1 MPTDRPS
8 DGLGTAN
15 PAEISANLRQWAHEA
30 GFDLVGIAPAL
41 PGLGIDR
48 LDQWLAQGR
57 HGEMSYMQTGR
68 DARNDPNLVMAGVKS
83 LLVVGLVYRTTEPDE
98 TNMKGGRISR
108 YAWGD
113 DYHAAIRERL
123 RAVGER
129 LRASYPPIHSRIAV
143 DSAPVMERDY
153 ARLAGLGWIGKNT
166 LLLTRTHGSWLF
178 LGTLLIDV
186 ELEYDTGIVSD
197 HCGRCRR
204 CLDACPTQAFI
215 GPYELDARRCISY
228 LTIEHKSMIPAE
240 IRESVGDWIYGCDIC
255 QEVCPWNLKTS
266 SKESP
271 ALELFEPREGEQRLD
286 LKEILALD
294 KRTFRK
300 RFEGTSLFR
309 IGRNRLVRNAIV
321 VAVNTND
328 REHETAIAKLLTD
341 DSDIVRETAEWAIS
355 NWKRVDCPPAAP

>member
-1 MPTDRPS
+1 MPSGQDSHIP
-8 DGLGTAN
+8 LTAT
-15 PAEISANLRQWAHEA
+15 PAEISANLRQWAREA
-30 GFDLVGIAPAL
+30 GFDLVGIAPAI
-41 PGLGIDR
+41 PGLGVDR

-57 HGEMSYMQTGR
+57 HGEMKYMQTGR
-68 DARNDPNLVMAGVKS
+68 DPRNDPNLVMADVKS
-83 LLVVGLVYRTTEPDE
+83 LLVVGLVYRTEEPDE
-98 TNMKGGRISR
+98 TSTKGGRISR

-113 DYHAAIRERL
+113 DYHTALRERL

-129 LRASYPPIHSRIAV
+129 LRATYPSIHSRITV

-178 LGTLLIDV
+178 LGTLLIDH
-186 ELEYDTGIVSD
+186 ELEYDNGIVSD

-228 LTIEHKSMIPAE
+228 LTIEHKSAIPAE
-240 IRESVGDWIYGCDIC
+240 LRESVGDWIYGCDIC
-255 QEVCPWNLKTS
+255 QEVCPWNRKSL

-271 ALELFEPREGEQRLD
+271 ALELFEPREGQKRLD
-286 LKEILALD
+286 LKEILALN

-328 REHETAIAKLLTD
+328 REHEAAIAKLLSD
-341 DSDIVRETAEWAIS
+341 DSDIVRETAEWAIA
-355 NWKRVDCPPAAP
+355 NWKRADCPPAAP